1 MSRLSIVTQNNA
13 QKTVEDLYKDLERRI
28 TASQPGL
35 CPVDLAASF
44 LHLCHAQS
52 CGKCVPCRIGLGQLE
67 SLIEWQSYDG
77 DTESHRADGGEHLLF
92 R

>member
-35 CPVDLAASF
+35 CPVDLQRHFYIFVTHSPAGNVFPAVSVSDSWK
-44 LHLCHAQS
+44 A
-52 CGKCVPCRIGLGQLE
+52 
-67 SLIEWQSYDG
+67 
-77 DTESHRADGGEHLLF
+77 
-92 R
+92 

>member
-44 LHLCHAQS
+44 LHKAIVAENNNWRVYAIVLM
-52 CGKCVPCRIGLGQLE
+52 IL
-67 SLIEWQSYDG
+67 SLSFVVILMIWMSND
-77 DTESHRADGGEHLLF
+77 SF
-92 R
+92 V

>member
-35 CPVDLAASF
+35 CPVDLAVLREMCSLPYRSRTA
-44 LHLCHAQS
+44 
-52 CGKCVPCRIGLGQLE
+52 GKP
-67 SLIEWQSYDG
+67 D
-77 DTESHRADGGEHLLF
+77 
-92 R
+92 